1 MKLTFDVSF
10 ESGKRLKVIAGPRD
24 QLAWE
29 EGGSGRAFGELLSR
43 NYKIGDLYS
52 LVHAAMKRQDL
63 YDGTIKDLKAEA
75 DVELGSEESDDEDLP
90 TPAAP
95 TNDS

>member
-10 ESGKRLKVIAGPRD
+10 ESGKQVKVTAGPRD

-29 EGGSGRAFGELLSR
+29 QGGSGRAFGELLSR

-52 LVHAAMKRQDL
+52 LVHAAMKRQGL
-63 YDGTIKDLKAEA
+63 YDGSLKDLQAEA
-75 DVELGSEESDDEDLP
+75 DVELGSEESDDDDHP
-90 TPAAP
+90 THADP
-95 TNDS
+95 TSDS